1 MKRFNGVLLLRI
13 GLLGGLFWGTQPVL
27 ASPSTVQVGTCL
39 HGVTS
44 FPTIAAAVAAVSP
57 GGPY

>member
-13 GLLGGLFWGTQPVL
+13 GLLGGLFWGTQPPL

-44 FPTIAAAVAAVSP
+44 FRPFP
-57 GGPY
+57 RR